1 MSRKERALAELE
13 TVYAKIRSDIDN
25 SGPDAD
31 FSFVG
36 SLIIY
41 EKCRGNVENN
51 VYVFGCAEFIIP
63 CAATAFAETMRSYQ
77 AGRTPIE
84 IAKLVNTYMNAGQD
98 PQQKPWEQTPCS
110 TMQH

>member
-13 TVYAKIRSDIDN
+13 QVYAKIRSDIDN
-25 SGPDAD
+25 AGPDAD
-31 FSFVG
+31 FSFVS
-36 SLIIY
+36 SLIIT
-41 EKCRGNVENN
+41 EERSEQVENKMA
-51 VYVFGCAEFIIP
+51 VFGCMEFIIP
-63 CAATAFAETMRSYQ
+63 CAAAAFAETMRSYQ
-77 AGRTPIE
+77 AGRSPVQ